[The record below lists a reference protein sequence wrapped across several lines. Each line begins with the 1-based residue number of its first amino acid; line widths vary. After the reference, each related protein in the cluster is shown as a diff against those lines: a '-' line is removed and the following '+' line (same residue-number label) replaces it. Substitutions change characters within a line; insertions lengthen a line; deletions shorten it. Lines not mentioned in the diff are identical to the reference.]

1 MRLGRSKKD
10 NSTESWFVKMDKP
23 TVSVVVLNWNGK
35 HFLEKCLDSLL
46 NQDYPNFEVLLVDNG
61 STDNSLEFVRSK
73 FGKNGKLRVVALRKN
88 HGFSKG
94 NNIGIKYARG
104 DYIIV
109 LNNDTEV
116 KKNLITKLVE
126 TAERSERIGSVG
138 CKIVTDK
145 GKTWFSQKFT
155 NGGFIVPF
163 FLQTLAKERIE
174 AVSNDFYTNLA
185 NSGCAVLY
193 RKSVLDE
200 VGLFDEDFWS
210 NWEDWDLGYRINLA
224 GYKSVYIPMPLVY
237 HVGGGSEG
245 FSPERYVRIYRNTLF
260 MYFKNYEMRNL
271 LTRFPL
277 FLFIML
283 PLYHIGWFLHR
294 LITHPSE
301 FYREQG
307 LQYFFSIGKAVFEF
321 LLKLRPFMEKRYFI
335 QQLRKVSDR
344 EIFSST
350 RLKGSI

>member
-1 MRLGRSKKD
+1 LK
-10 NSTESWFVKMDKP
+10 
-23 TVSVVVLNWNGK
+23 
-35 HFLEKCLDSLL
+35 
-46 NQDYPNFEVLLVDNG
+46 
-61 STDNSLEFVRSK
+61 FVREK
-73 FGKNGKLRVVALRKN
+73 FGNDTRLKVLALN
-88 HGFSKG
+88 ENYGFSRG
-94 NNIGIKYARG
+94 NNIGIKCSQS
-104 DYIIV
+104 DYVII

-116 KKNLITKLVE
+116 KANFVTELANV
-126 TAERSERIGSVG
+126 AEKDNQIASVG
-138 CKIVTDK
+138 CKILSQN
-145 GKTWFSQKFT
+145 GKIWFSQKFM
-155 NGGFIVPF
+155 NNGFIVPL
-163 FLQTLAKERIE
+163 FLQTLIKGRIE
-174 AVSNDFYTNLA
+174 QISKISTANLA
-185 NSGCAVLY
+185 NSGCAVLF
-193 RKSVLDE
+193 RKSVLDK
-200 VGLFDEDFWS
+200 VGLYDEDFWS

-245 FSPERYVRIYRNTLF
+245 FPPERYVRIYRNTLF

-294 LITHPSE
+294 LITHSSE

-335 QQLRKVSDR
+335 QQLRKISDR

-350 RLKGSI
+350 RLKGII

>member
-1 MRLGRSKKD
+1 M
-10 NSTESWFVKMDKP
+10 KMDKP
-23 TVSVVVLNWNGK
+23 RVSVIVLNWNGK
-35 HFLEKCLDSLL
+35 RFLEKCLGSLL
-46 NQDYPNFEVLLVDNG
+46 NQDYSDYEVLLVDNG
-61 STDNSLEFVRSK
+61 STDGSVEFVKEK
-73 FGKNGKLRVVALRKN
+73 FGKNTNLKVIALKKN
-88 HGFSKG
+88 YGFSKG
-94 NNIGIKYARG
+94 NNIGIKYAQG
-104 DYIIV
+104 DYVII
-109 LNNDTEV
+109 LNNDTKV
-116 KKNLITKLVE
+116 KENFITEFVK
-126 TAERSERIGSVG
+126 TAESDYQIGSVG
-138 CKIVTDK
+138 CKILFKK
-145 GKTWFSQKFT
+145 GNVWFSQKFM
-155 NGGFIVPF
+155 NVGFIVPF
-163 FLQTLAKERIE
+163 FLQTLVEERIE
-174 AVSNDFYTNLA
+174 TISKSFAINLS

-350 RLKGSI
+350 RLKGII

>member
-1 MRLGRSKKD
+1 MRPRRSKER
-10 NSTESWFVKMDKP
+10 NFEAMVMKMDKP
-23 TVSVVVLNWNGK
+23 RVSVIVLNWNGK

-193 RKSVLDE
+193 RRSVLNE
-200 VGLFDEDFWS
+200 VGLFDEDFGS
-210 NWEDWDLGYRINLA
+210 NSEDWDLGYRINMA
-224 GYKSVYIPMPLVY
+224 RFKSVYIPAPLVF
-237 HVGGGSEG
+237 HVGAGSEG
-245 FSPERYVRIYRNTLF
+245 YTPERKVKMYRNTLF
-260 MYFKNYEMRNL
+260 TYFKNYERKNL
-271 LTRFPL
+271 LTRFPVL
-277 FLFIML
+277 MFVLL
-283 PLYHIGWFLHR
+283 PMWHLAWLCHR
-294 LITHPSE
+294 LALHLPD
-301 FYREQG
+301 FNGREG
-307 LQYFFSIGKAVFEF
+307 IDYFLSIMKAYVQF
-321 LLKLRPFMEKRYFI
+321 LLKLKTFVVKRHKV
-335 QQLRKVSDR
+335 QRLRKVSDKQ
-344 EIFSST
+344 IFTNT
-350 RLKGSI
+350 RLKFLV

>member
-1 MRLGRSKKD
+1 
-10 NSTESWFVKMDKP
+10 MDKP
-23 TVSVVVLNWNGK
+23 TVSVIVLNWNGK
-35 HFLEKCLDSLL
+35 RFLERCLDSLL

-61 STDNSLEFVRSK
+61 STDNSLEFVRGK

-88 HGFSKG
+88 YGFSRG
-94 NNIGIKYARG
+94 NNIGIKYVRG

-126 TAERSERIGSVG
+126 TAETSERIGSVG

-200 VGLFDEDFWS
+200 VGLFDEDFGS
-210 NWEDWDLGYRINLA
+210 NSEDWDLGYRINMA
-224 GYKSVYIPMPLVY
+224 GFKSVYIPAPLVF
-237 HVGGGSEG
+237 HVGAGSEG
-245 FSPERYVRIYRNTLF
+245 YTPERKVKIYRNTLF
-260 MYFKNYEMRNL
+260 TYFKNYEMKNL
-271 LTRFPL
+271 LTRFPVLMFVLLPMWHLAWL
-277 FLFIML
+277 FHRL
-283 PLYHIGWFLHR
+283 PLHLPDFNARESIDYFL
-294 LITHPSE
+294 
-301 FYREQG
+301 
-307 LQYFFSIGKAVFEF
+307 SIMKAYVQF
-321 LLKLRPFMEKRYFI
+321 LLKLKTFVVKRHKV
-335 QQLRKVSDR
+335 QRLRKVSDKQ
-344 EIFSST
+344 IFTNT
-350 RLKGSI
+350 RLKFLV

>member
-1 MRLGRSKKD
+1 M
-10 NSTESWFVKMDKP
+10 KMDKP

-88 HGFSKG
+88 YGFSKG

-163 FLQTLAKERIE
+163 FLQTLAKEHIE

-193 RKSVLDE
+193 RRSVLDE
-200 VGLFDEDFWS
+200 VGLFDEDFGS
-210 NWEDWDLGYRINLA
+210 NSEDWDLGYRINMA
-224 GYKSVYIPMPLVY
+224 GFKSVYIPAPLVF
-237 HVGGGSEG
+237 HVGAGSEG
-245 FSPERYVRIYRNTLF
+245 YTPERKVKMYRNTLF
-260 MYFKNYEMRNL
+260 TYFKNYERKNL
-271 LTRFPL
+271 LTRFPVLMFVLLPMWHLAWL
-277 FLFIML
+277 F
-283 PLYHIGWFLHR
+283 HR
-294 LITHPSE
+294 LALHLPD
-301 FYREQG
+301 FNARESID
-307 LQYFFSIGKAVFEF
+307 YFLSIMKAYVQF
-321 LLKLRPFMEKRYFI
+321 LLKLKTFVVKRHKV
-335 QQLRKVSDR
+335 QRLRKVSDKQ
-344 EIFSST
+344 IFTNT
-350 RLKGSI
+350 RLKFLV